1 MAKTKLYL
9 TLITLNGLILSVSS
23 VSAATISNAE
33 RTKKITELS
42 QDIARLVDIEDR
54 ANLVSLAIDRALLAQ
69 KTNEPQTPILRTA
82 GVPRLPTQDDKNRS
96 ETDNPKIQNDRQKN
110 QDNNKSKSID
120 SDRPI
125 DPHVDILG
133 MVGYIKNKPS
143 STDRPIEPQLKMP
156 AIGRIENKPSTTDPK

>member
-9 TLITLNGLILSVSS
+9 TLITLNGLILSASS
-23 VSAATISNAE
+23 VSAGTISNAE
-33 RTKKITELS
+33 STQKITELS
-42 QDIARLVDIEDR
+42 RDIARLVDVEDR
-54 ANLVSLAIDRALLAQ
+54 ANLVALAIDRALLAQ

-96 ETDNPKIQNDRQKN
+96 ETDNPKIQNDQAN
-110 QDNNKSKSID
+110 DKSKSID